1 MSKKEEKKKS
11 LEQKVIEDLQSTG
24 FASEMHSIK
33 TFISKDWNVSGSPSY
48 FDLDENKTREFDLI
62 AHHTI
67 YEDEPESKKR
77 IAQTFFQIVGEVK
90 KSKNPWVVFK
100 ANPKNIWKAQEG
112 WNGLIFC
119 DGVSPGAKALTPA
132 MMTTGLGS
140 RLNWYAYGIHEAF
153 KNPDQPSKWYSA
165 LVKLCKAGEDKLKA
179 NSRKRENSVYEKS
192 SPYLFFVK
200 PVLILDGIL
209 MAASISETGDM
220 EVEKV
225 DGATIDFDFSS
236 KAYTRGNYKIDIVC
250 LEKLD
255 IYLDFCEKRNAQLYQ
270 ALKEDASC

>member
-1 MSKKEEKKKS
+1 MSEKEEKKKS
-11 LEQKVIEDLQSTG
+11 LEQKVIEDLQLTG

-33 TFISKDWNVSGSPSY
+33 AFISKDWSVSGSPSY

-90 KSKNPWVVFK
+90 KTKNPWVVFK
-100 ANPKNIWKAQEG
+100 ENQKNIWKAQEG
-112 WNGLIFC
+112 WNGLVFC
-119 DGVSPGAKALTPA
+119 DGVLPGAKTLTPA

-140 RLNWYAYGIHEAF
+140 RMNWYAYGIHEAF

-165 LVKLCKAGEDKLKA
+165 LAKLCKAGEDKLKA
-179 NSRKRENSVYEKS
+179 NSNKQDN
-192 SPYLFFVK
+192 PYLFFVK

-209 MAASISETGDM
+209 MAASISETGDI

-250 LEKLD
+250 LGKLD

-270 ALKEDASC
+270 ALKKDASC